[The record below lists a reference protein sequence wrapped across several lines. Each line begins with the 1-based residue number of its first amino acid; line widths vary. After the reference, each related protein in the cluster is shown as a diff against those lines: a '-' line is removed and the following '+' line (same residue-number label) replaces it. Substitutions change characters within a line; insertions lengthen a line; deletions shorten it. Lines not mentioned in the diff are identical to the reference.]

1 MTPAVFN
8 KTSGINMLLQRSFKA
23 LAFGLGFL
31 AAASSTL
38 AASYQFVPLGGPVG
52 GISAQAIN
60 ASGVVAGSAG
70 DPVGYAQ
77 RASTWSGGQLT
88 LLERQNSSGSSA
100 WAINDR
106 GQVAGYAWDN
116 STGQT
121 AAVWSKG
128 TKTLLAREQGTTS
141 QFATG
146 INNASL
152 VVGNRSMDF
161 DWTTQA
167 VTWLNYDVTPLE
179 MLGATSSYA
188 TGVNDLGQISGYL
201 MYGDKF
207 SARYQAVVW
216 QGGDAM
222 PLLSLTGSPDACCT
236 RAHAISDT
244 GFIVGDSFGDGMS
257 RAVYWQGSGNATE
270 LDAPGSGARAQGVN
284 NLGQAVGVAFLEG
297 REAAMLWDLKTGHYI
312 DLNTFLTPEE
322 VAAGWSLTSAYGI
335 NDSGDIVGT
344 AFNRKMASFKPFALM
359 SAVPEPSS
367 WLLGLLGVM
376 GMAARRQRRVA
387 FSA

>member
-1 MTPAVFN
+1 MLIQRFV
-8 KTSGINMLLQRSFKA
+8 KTFA
-23 LAFGLGFL
+23 LGLGFL

-38 AASYQFVPLGGPVG
+38 AASYQFVPLEGPVG
-52 GISAQAIN
+52 GISAIAIN
-60 ASGVVAGSAG
+60 ASGTVAGAAA
-70 DPVGYAQ
+70 DPVGYAS
-77 RASTWSGGQLT
+77 RASTWSNGQVSF
-88 LLERQNSSGSSA
+88 LERQNSSGSSA

-106 GQVAGYAWDN
+106 GQAAGYAWDN

-121 AAVWSKG
+121 AAVWSRG
-128 TKTLLAREQGTTS
+128 TQTLLAREQGTTA

-167 VTWLNYDVTPLE
+167 VSWLNYDVTPLE

-188 TGVNDLGQISGYL
+188 TGVNDVGQISGYL

-216 QGGDAM
+216 QGDEAT
-222 PLLSLTGSPDACCT
+222 PLLSLTGSADACCT

-244 GFIVGDSFGDGMS
+244 GVIVGDSFGDGMS
-257 RAVYWQGSGNATE
+257 RAVYWQGSGNATV
-270 LDAPGSGARAQGVN
+270 LDAPGTGARAQGVN
-284 NLGQAVGVAFLEG
+284 NMGQAVGVAFLDG
-297 REAAMLWDLKTGHYI
+297 RDVAILWDLKTGHYI

-335 NDSGDIVGT
+335 NDAGDVVGT
-344 AFNRKMASFKPFALM
+344 AFNRKMASFKPFGLM
-359 SAVPEPSS
+359 SAVPEPST
-367 WLLGLLGVM
+367 WVLVLMGVM
-376 GMAARRQRRVA
+376 GVVA
-387 FSA
+387 FGKASASSRA